1 MEAQN
6 TPNLEINDKIVTP
19 NSNEE
24 NVVENVTSVNPV
36 EETIN
41 SNTEAQSA
49 TTTED
54 VVETS
59 NENSETKENQN
70 TQDLESNLLKKK
82 EILDKLEEYLG
93 TSDDLSKTVPQ
104 CKELIREWKNIGD
117 IPEQYVQEVNN
128 KYNKL
133 LDTFRGFNKT
143 YFDMR
148 EYDFQKNLA
157 LKKEIIEK
165 AKKLLEQDITSAVKD
180 LQKLH
185 AEWKETGSVAPALR
199 DEIWEEFRQ
208 LSSQINQKYQAYYE
222 ELKEKEKEY
231 AELRNN
237 ACMLV
242 ESIDFTTLKTFKE
255 WNEKT
260 EEVIAT
266 NVYFKKTDNPVE
278 ARVINKYFK
287 RYRTACDKFFE
298 AKKIFQKE
306 QKSILQ
312 GNLETKQAILNKAKE
327 LKNSTDWNATTNA
340 LIELQKE
347 WNAAGPAP
355 RKINDTLHAQF
366 REICDYFFEKKSEA
380 YKDRIEVEQENL
392 KSKLE
397 LIDKIKNFE
406 FTGNDDEDFSA
417 LKFLCDQYQSIKTI
431 PYKERENLYK
441 KYKQITDEQFS
452 KIRMKRKAA
461 QMSFEGNINKLRNQ
475 YDIVKQKLITYE
487 NNIGFFMKGGK
498 NNSIINELER
508 KIADLREELTV
519 LQNQINSLNES
530 NSNKEE

>member
-242 ESIDFTTLKTFKE
+242 E
-255 WNEKT
+255 
-260 EEVIAT
+260 
-266 NVYFKKTDNPVE
+266 
-278 ARVINKYFK
+278 
-287 RYRTACDKFFE
+287 
-298 AKKIFQKE
+298 
-306 QKSILQ
+306 
-312 GNLETKQAILNKAKE
+312 
-327 LKNSTDWNATTNA
+327 
-340 LIELQKE
+340 
-347 WNAAGPAP
+347 
-355 RKINDTLHAQF
+355 
-366 REICDYFFEKKSEA
+366 
-380 YKDRIEVEQENL
+380 
-392 KSKLE
+392 
-397 LIDKIKNFE
+397 
-406 FTGNDDEDFSA
+406 
-417 LKFLCDQYQSIKTI
+417 
-431 PYKERENLYK
+431 
-441 KYKQITDEQFS
+441 
-452 KIRMKRKAA
+452 
-461 QMSFEGNINKLRNQ
+461 
-475 YDIVKQKLITYE
+475 
-487 NNIGFFMKGGK
+487 
-498 NNSIINELER
+498 
-508 KIADLREELTV
+508 
-519 LQNQINSLNES
+519 
-530 NSNKEE
+530 

>member
-306 QKSILQ
+306 KGEMSCSALVVNSLKSI
-312 GNLETKQAILNKAKE
+312 
-327 LKNSTDWNATTNA
+327 
-340 LIELQKE
+340 
-347 WNAAGPAP
+347 
-355 RKINDTLHAQF
+355 
-366 REICDYFFEKKSEA
+366 
-380 YKDRIEVEQENL
+380 
-392 KSKLE
+392 
-397 LIDKIKNFE
+397 
-406 FTGNDDEDFSA
+406 
-417 LKFLCDQYQSIKTI
+417 
-431 PYKERENLYK
+431 
-441 KYKQITDEQFS
+441 
-452 KIRMKRKAA
+452 
-461 QMSFEGNINKLRNQ
+461 
-475 YDIVKQKLITYE
+475 IVYPP
-487 NNIGFFMKGGK
+487 
-498 NNSIINELER
+498 
-508 KIADLREELTV
+508 
-519 LQNQINSLNES
+519 
-530 NSNKEE
+530 